1 MTTSSSL
8 PFFFF
13 FFRFFGF
20 LMISGLETRKITL
33 KLIDKI
39 EVFLK
44 LSFLSPFFFIS
55 VCSHDFIG
63 EFSTSYR
70 ELSRGQSQFN
80 VYEVSFSCMYRNVSV
95 FKFKAEAPMETSVQV
110 LQCVFLGF
118 FLSGTFLLKFNLYVM
133 SCFH

>member
-1 MTTSSSL
+1 
-8 PFFFF
+8 
-13 FFRFFGF
+13 
-20 LMISGLETRKITL
+20 MISGLETRKITL

-44 LSFLSPFFFIS
+44 LSFLSASFFIS

-110 LQCVFLGF
+110 LQCFLGF
-118 FLSGTFLLKFNLYVM
+118 FFVRLNFSRKVPMCDVM
-133 SCFH
+133 IPKM